1 MSSYSDLQ
9 QRIANDYLN
18 RSDYTDQI
26 KRAILA
32 AIRHYERRRWR
43 FNETATAIAC
53 SAGQSYLSL
62 PSNYLA
68 EDFLQIS
75 ASGGLM
81 PMLET
86 DLQGILELRQT
97 SSTGIPTHYCI
108 HQNRIEIAIVPDSA
122 YSCPLYYIKTLT
134 ELSADSDS
142 NAWTQGLHQDLIV
155 HHATKM
161 LWANTI
167 RNTAEATKHADLERL
182 VESQLSMEQM
192 QFSHTGIKPTQF

>member
-9 QRIANDYLN
+9 QRIAQDYLN
-18 RSDYTDQI
+18 RSNFTDQI

-32 AIRHYERRRWR
+32 AIRFYERQRWR
-43 FNETATAIAC
+43 FNETSTAIAC
-53 SAGQSYLSL
+53 SAGQSFLAL

-81 PMLET
+81 PLLQT

-108 HQNRIEIAIVPDSA
+108 QQNRIEIAIVPDSA

-134 ELSADSDS
+134 ELSADSDT
-142 NAWTQGLHQDLIV
+142 NAWTTGLHQDLIV
-155 HHATKM
+155 HHATKL
-161 LWANTI
+161 LWANTL
-167 RNTAEATKHADLERL
+167 RNTQEAVKHADLERL
-182 VESQLSMEQM
+182 AMSQLSMEQM
-192 QFSHTGIKPTQF
+192 QFSHLGLKPTQF